1 MIVSKI
7 TVAGHDVNVIFTGMQ
22 YIFHNAYLGFL
33 AVAERVDGREEETGV
48 QVTRFILDVENYR
61 TRGCSLNINTI
72 IPAAKRYI
80 TKNENKY
87 IHTVVE
93 YDVRDAGDINAL
105 YYIEIVR
112 YVPANKIVENSK
124 VWDALDSARQ
134 QNESNK

>member
-7 TVAGHDVNVIFTGMQ
+7 KITGHEVNVIFTGKQ
-22 YIFHNAYLGFL
+22 YIFHNPYFGLL
-33 AVAERVDGREEETGV
+33 AVAERVDSREEETGG
-48 QVTRFILDVENYR
+48 QVASFVLSVDNYN
-61 TRGCSLNINTI
+61 TLGSSLNINTI

-105 YYIEIVR
+105 YYIDCAVR
-112 YVPANKIVENSK
+112 SRK
-124 VWDALDSARQ
+124 
-134 QNESNK
+134 

>member
-7 TVAGHDVNVIFTGMQ
+7 KVAGYEVNVIFTGMQ
-22 YIFHNAYLGFL
+22 YIFHDVYFGLL
-33 AVAERVDGREEETGV
+33 AVAERVDSREEETGV
-48 QVTRFILDVENYR
+48 QVSRFVLGVENYR

-72 IPAAKRYI
+72 ISAAKRYI

-105 YYIEIVR
+105 YYIDCAVR
-112 YVPANKIVENSK
+112 SRK
-124 VWDALDSARQ
+124 
-134 QNESNK
+134 

>member
-7 TVAGHDVNVIFTGMQ
+7 TVSGHEVNVIFTGMQ
-22 YIFHNAYLGFL
+22 YIFHNAYFGLL

-48 QVTRFILDVENYR
+48 QVARFILSVDNYN
-61 TRGCSLNINTI
+61 TLGSSLNINTI

-80 TKNENKY
+80 TRNENKY

-105 YYIEIVR
+105 YYIDCAVR
-112 YVPANKIVENSK
+112 SRK
-124 VWDALDSARQ
+124 
-134 QNESNK
+134 

>member
-7 TVAGHDVNVIFTGMQ
+7 TIAGHEVNVIFTGMQ
-22 YIFHNAYLGFL
+22 YIFQNAFFGLL
-33 AVAERVDGREEETGV
+33 AVAERDYSREEETGG
-48 QVTRFILDVENYR
+48 QVARFVLGVENYR

-87 IHTVVE
+87 ISTVVE

-105 YYIEIVR
+105 YHIDCAVR
-112 YVPANKIVENSK
+112 SYK
-124 VWDALDSARQ
+124 
-134 QNESNK
+134 

>member
-7 TVAGHDVNVIFTGMQ
+7 KIAGHEVNVIFTGKQ
-22 YIFHNAYLGFL
+22 YIFHNPYFGLL
-33 AVAERVDGREEETGV
+33 AVAERVDSREEETGS
-48 QVTRFILDVENYR
+48 QVASFVLSVDNYN
-61 TRGCSLNINTI
+61 TLGSSLNINTI

-105 YYIEIVR
+105 YYIDCAVR
-112 YVPANKIVENSK
+112 SRK
-124 VWDALDSARQ
+124 
-134 QNESNK
+134 

>member
-7 TVAGHDVNVIFTGMQ
+7 TIAGHEVNVIFTGMQ
-22 YIFHNAYLGFL
+22 YIFHNSFLGLL
-33 AVAERVDGREEETGV
+33 AVAERVDSREEETGS
-48 QVTRFILDVENYR
+48 QVVRFVLGVENYR
-61 TRGCSLNINTI
+61 TRGGSLNINTI

-105 YYIEIVR
+105 YYIDCAVR
-112 YVPANKIVENSK
+112 SRK
-124 VWDALDSARQ
+124 
-134 QNESNK
+134 

>member
-1 MIVSKI
+1 MEVSKI
-7 TVAGHDVNVIFTGMQ
+7 KIAGCEVNVIFAGKQ
-22 YIFHNAYLGFL
+22 YIFHNPYYGIL
-33 AVAERVDGREEETGV
+33 AVAERVDSRTEETGG
-48 QVTRFILDVENYR
+48 QVARFVLCVENYR

-105 YYIEIVR
+105 YYIDCAVR
-112 YVPANKIVENSK
+112 SYK
-124 VWDALDSARQ
+124 
-134 QNESNK
+134 

>member
-7 TVAGHDVNVIFTGMQ
+7 TIAGHEVNVIFTGMQ
-22 YIFHNAYLGFL
+22 YIFHNAYFGLL
-33 AVAERVDGREEETGV
+33 AVAERVDGRTEEINGV
-48 QVTRFILDVENYR
+48 ARFVLSVDNYN
-61 TRGCSLNINTI
+61 TLGSSLNINTI

-105 YYIEIVR
+105 YYIDCTVR
-112 YVPANKIVENSK
+112 SRK
-124 VWDALDSARQ
+124 
-134 QNESNK
+134 